1 MKEFIL
7 YLKEN
12 KKIKNILLAVT
23 LGLALV
29 LIFAGSGEKSG
40 GDAMTLDEYRLRLE
54 DEVASLCSDIEGV
67 GKCRVYITLE
77 RGEQNI
83 YKGSSVIET
92 KPPRVLGV
100 TVICRGAD
108 STEVRSELTDMLS
121 ALFDIGANRVAVLKL
136 NS

>member
-29 LIFAGSGEKSG
+29 LIFAGSGEKSD